1 MERAIARVLDSGRA
15 EAARL
20 AADQWRREEAEKAKT
35 AAEVA
40 ERERQE
46 QERVQTAK
54 AAAERAERE
63 RRRHEEAEKARMV
76 AESAKRERQ
85 ERERVQAAKAAV
97 ERAERER
104 RHREEAEKA
113 RLAAEREEAQAEQQR
128 LAREKAER
136 RNREQAVRQ
145 APRQEYGGTTRA
157 RHDWKLRR
165 RVLIFCIVGAFPLA
179 AVWFLVAHYAE
190 NPSQAVARAP
200 QFHPGAR
207 VTQKPRLSHT
217 GQATANVPGSSR
229 MVASPAGPTSAKAAA
244 AHTIDPV
251 GSARPRGVD
260 PTATSQP
267 EGVNTYQAL
276 PAVENNRDELAW
288 EGVDQSDPAA
298 LQAFARQYPDSAY
311 APKALS
317 QAEQLGVGQ
326 ALALFTRAIGQ
337 KDEAL
342 LKEVWPAIPPA
353 ILDKWRATFQN
364 ARSIGIDLHPGK
376 PQMAGTSASV
386 ECRSKIQQV
395 YPGDSQTY
403 SDERT
408 MRIALQKQGNDWKI
422 VSVR

>member
-1 MERAIARVLDSGRA
+1 MCRDRPAWLPVPP
-15 EAARL
+15 
-20 AADQWRREEAEKAKT
+20 
-35 AAEVA
+35 
-40 ERERQE
+40 
-46 QERVQTAK
+46 
-54 AAAERAERE
+54 
-63 RRRHEEAEKARMV
+63 
-76 AESAKRERQ
+76 
-85 ERERVQAAKAAV
+85 
-97 ERAERER
+97 
-104 RHREEAEKA
+104 
-113 RLAAEREEAQAEQQR
+113 
-128 LAREKAER
+128 
-136 RNREQAVRQ
+136 
-145 APRQEYGGTTRA
+145 AP
-157 RHDWKLRR
+157 L
-165 RVLIFCIVGAFPLA
+165 P
-179 AVWFLVAHYAE
+179 
-190 NPSQAVARAP
+190 
-200 QFHPGAR
+200 
-207 VTQKPRLSHT
+207 PRLPQHIRST
-217 GQATANVPGSSR
+217 R
-229 MVASPAGPTSAKAAA
+229 LE
-244 AHTIDPV
+244 
-251 GSARPRGVD
+251 ARGRGVD

-267 EGVNTYQAL
+267 EGVNPYQAL